1 MDPKILGSYEGFYRD
16 VIGIGRKD
24 LEFRRFFPHFVL
36 RSHDLKKE
44 YLDRVIPSAVAP
56 ITAREQVGS
65 QLLNSVHMSATKIM
79 ISDGR
84 IDRGVWG
91 IATWEDVDPRTDHF
105 SVYIQGLTNAYKFLD
120 PEGAFQAGD
129 PPGKGRQ
136 FSFKTLQL
144 NFWRPGD
151 SVLEHE
157 SEVRYGIPIMR
168 NETEQQ
174 EVFQRYGVDKRLDYR
189 WIYR

>member
-1 MDPKILGSYEGFYRD
+1 M
-16 VIGIGRKD
+16 
-24 LEFRRFFPHFVL
+24 
-36 RSHDLKKE
+36 KKE
-44 YLDRVIPSAVAP
+44 YLNRVIPSALAP
-56 ITAREQVGS
+56 VSARERIS
-65 QLLNSVHMSATKIM
+65 SELLNSVQMSATKIM

-105 SVYIQGLTNAYKFLD
+105 SVYVQGLTNAYKFLD
-120 PEGAFQAGD
+120 PDGAFKSGD

-151 SVLEHE
+151 SVLDHE
-157 SEVRYGIPIMR
+157 KEVRYGIPVMR

-174 EVFQRYGVDKRLDYR
+174 EIFQIYGVDKRLDYR